1 MELVMPAE
9 ETRPVIKNG
18 RWIWIALI
26 LLCLIAVAATVRRGV
41 ALLYPPRTYPAVD
54 LAHLDARFAAQRVLT
69 FAHIIPAFVFAVL
82 VPFQFAGRI
91 RARHPRFHRWNGR
104 ILISV
109 GTLAGLT
116 GLLLVLHPVGGAVEV
131 AAILTFEAIFLT
143 SLWNAYRFARQRS
156 FIQHRE
162 WMLRAVAVA
171 LGVATVRPV
180 MGVFFATSRITHLT
194 PHDFFGW
201 AFWTGFSFNVIAME
215 IWIRHTRAAGKT
227 APLAGLQA
235 KQAAT

>member
-1 MELVMPAE
+1 MPAE
-9 ETRPVIKNG
+9 ETHPVSKNG
-18 RWIWIALI
+18 RGIWIVLI
-26 LLCLIAVAATVRRGV
+26 LLCLIAIAATVRRGV
-41 ALLYPPRTYPAVD
+41 ALLYPPKTHPTVE
-54 LAHLDARFAAQRVLT
+54 LAHLDARFAAQRALT

-82 VPFQFAGRI
+82 VPFQFVSGI
-91 RARHPRFHRWNGR
+91 RTRHPALHRWNGR

-131 AAILTFEAIFLT
+131 AAILTFDAIFLT
-143 SLWNAYRFARQRS
+143 SLWNAYRFARQRN
-156 FIQHRE
+156 FVQHRE
-162 WMLRAVAVA
+162 WILRAVAVA

-201 AFWTGFSFNVIAME
+201 AFWTGFSLNVIAME
-215 IWIRHTRAAGKT
+215 IWIRRTRASGKT
-227 APLAGLQA
+227 SPVAGLQA

>member
-1 MELVMPAE
+1 MPTE
-9 ETRPVIKNG
+9 ETHLARKKG
-18 RWIWIALI
+18 RGIWIVLI

-41 ALLYPPRTYPAVD
+41 ALLYPPKTYPTVE
-54 LAHLDARFAAQRVLT
+54 LEHLDARFAAQRALT

-82 VPFQFAGRI
+82 VPFQFVRGI
-91 RARHPRFHRWNGR
+91 RARHPALHRWNGR

-131 AAILTFEAIFLT
+131 TAILTFDAIFLT
-143 SLWNAYRFARQRS
+143 SLWNAHRFARQRN
-156 FIQHRE
+156 IVQHRE
-162 WMLRAVAVA
+162 WILRAVAVA

-180 MGVFFATSRITHLT
+180 MGVFFATSRMTHLT

-215 IWIRHTRAAGKT
+215 IWIRRTRATGKT
-227 APLAGLQA
+227 APLAGLPA